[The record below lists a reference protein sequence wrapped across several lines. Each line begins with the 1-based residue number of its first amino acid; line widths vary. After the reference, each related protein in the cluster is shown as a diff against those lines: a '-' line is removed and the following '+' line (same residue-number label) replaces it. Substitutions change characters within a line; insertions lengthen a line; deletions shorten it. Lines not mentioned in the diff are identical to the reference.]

1 MMLCCVLRRLLLV
14 IAICLSA
21 PMFALQSSAAAST
34 PVSALKVHGD
44 FHTSDAILDSR
55 ASAAHDHGQRG
66 MCNHAASRADESLSS
81 ALGCD
86 AARADVGTEITAHV
100 TPDHD
105 YDLVP
110 RLAQV
115 GSVSNQRRG
124 PPKHLRGYAAGYPVS
139 ISWFAVAAKTPG
151 LKSLA
156 SEVREA
162 GLHPAARNNRTIAV
176 GIDAD
181 GGLFAGSSNGFD
193 AGQRAAL
200 ARLGITRVPG
210 SGALHAEEELLRGVP
225 TLQRVGT
232 SVRAPCG
239 ASEHNCALQLIERGV
254 GVE

>member
-1 MMLCCVLRRLLLV
+1 MTSWGAP
-14 IAICLSA
+14 IAVANYISDGGHYDATQMYPISERGLPA
-21 PMFALQSSAAAST
+21 YVRQL
-34 PVSALKVHGD
+34 PVN
-44 FHTSDAILDSR
+44 DAVGRWPLG
-55 ASAAHDHGQRG
+55 ASARSGGAAPATTTTYDDPAAPVRG
-66 MCNHAASRADESLSS
+66 TQATGTTRTHVQVECRALSTL
-81 ALGCD
+81 ALG
-86 AARADVGTEITAHV
+86 G
-100 TPDHD
+100 
-105 YDLVP
+105 
-110 RLAQV
+110 
-115 GSVSNQRRG
+115 
-124 PPKHLRGYAAGYPVS
+124 
-139 ISWFAVAAKTPG
+139 VAAKTPG

>member
-1 MMLCCVLRRLLLV
+1 MSRLFALLV
-14 IAICLSA
+14 GMLAATLWPVIPATGAGALTASLDLVHGYTYDVHPGSATATFTTSGLGAPATYVPALARHAVDDESHGPLAGPTTNGAIGYTTYDPDVPLVQDASGSGTTQA
-21 PMFALQSSAAAST
+21 AFGSHEEESAA
-34 PVSALKVHGD
+34 LR
-44 FHTSDAILDSR
+44 DAI
-55 ASAAHDHGQRG
+55 
-66 MCNHAASRADESLSS
+66 
-81 ALGCD
+81 
-86 AARADVGTEITAHV
+86 
-100 TPDHD
+100 
-105 YDLVP
+105 
-110 RLAQV
+110 
-115 GSVSNQRRG
+115 
-124 PPKHLRGYAAGYPVS
+124 
-139 ISWFAVAAKTPG
+139 VAAKTPG
-151 LKSLA
+151 LNSLA
-156 SEVREA
+156 SEIREA